1 MSQWKVV
8 RRCYNCGAILQ
19 SEDPNAEGY
28 VDEVV
33 LEKTPV
39 SMPVFCYKC
48 GTESQ
53 YNFGPK
59 RLYASEDYLNMIR
72 DARAR
77 DALIIYLVNLFS
89 FESSFIP
96 EITELLRGLKI
107 MVVANKRDLFPK
119 KADDP
124 HLQEYV
130 AHRFRVAGI
139 RMKAED
145 VTLVSSL
152 STTADI
158 SSIINAYSE
167 KRQGHDIYIIGAT
180 GAGKTHFITAC
191 LRGYKNKSRDAV
203 QTAPY
208 PGTKLR
214 VMQIPLDNSSKIY
227 DTPGT
232 PIDNSLLAILDNKN
246 TSIAIPQESITKRSF
261 SLGLGESLLL
271 GGVAMIQLVDGKRS
285 SIAAYF
291 ARPVTLKP
299 VMKNAEAALLKGIQK
314 ETLRPISE
322 KVQSMDDFDIFDI
335 AVDEEGSRDIGIE
348 GFGWINFTGQKQ
360 TFRVYAPKGISIYTT
375 RAKLL

>member
-1 MSQWKVV
+1 MSKWKVV

-19 SEDPNAEGY
+19 SENPNGEGY
-28 VDEVV
+28 VEPII

-59 RLYASEDYLNMIR
+59 RLQASKDYLDMIR
-72 DARAR
+72 DARAS
-77 DALIIYLVNLFS
+77 DALIVYLVNLYS

-96 EITELLRGLKI
+96 EVTELIRGLKI
-107 MVVANKRDLFPK
+107 AVIANKRDLFPK
-119 KADDP
+119 KADDA
-124 HLQEYV
+124 HLREYV

-139 RMKAED
+139 QMKADD

-152 STTADI
+152 NMAADI
-158 SSIINAYSE
+158 SSIVNMYTE
-167 KRQGHDIYIIGAT
+167 KRQGHDVYIIGAT
-180 GAGKTHFITAC
+180 GAGKTHFINAC
-191 LRGYKNKSRDAV
+191 LRGYKNKSRFAV

-232 PIDNSLLAILDNKN
+232 PIDNSILNILDNKN
-246 TSIAIPQESITKRSF
+246 SNIAIPQEAISKRF
-261 SLGLGESLLL
+261 YSLGVGDSLLL
-271 GGVAMIQLVDGKRS
+271 GGVAKIQLVEGKRTNVN
-285 SIAAYF
+285 AYF
-291 ARPVTLKP
+291 ARPVTIRLVFNNSDKT
-299 VMKNAEAALLKGIQK
+299 LIKGIEK
-314 ETLRPISE
+314 GALRPISE
-322 KVQSMDDFDIFDI
+322 KVKTIDDFDIFDI

-348 GFGWINFTGQKQ
+348 GFGWINFTGAKQ

>member
-33 LEKTPV
+33 LEKTPF

-59 RLYASEDYLNMIR
+59 RLCASEDYLNMIR
-72 DARAR
+72 DARAS

-158 SSIINAYSE
+158 FSIINAYSE
-167 KRQGHDIYIIGAT
+167 KRQGHDIYIRVSFLIN
-180 GAGKTHFITAC
+180 
-191 LRGYKNKSRDAV
+191 LEYKF
-203 QTAPY
+203 
-208 PGTKLR
+208 
-214 VMQIPLDNSSKIY
+214 
-227 DTPGT
+227 
-232 PIDNSLLAILDNKN
+232 NKN
-246 TSIAIPQESITKRSF
+246 LFIIFTKIMQ
-261 SLGLGESLLL
+261 LL
-271 GGVAMIQLVDGKRS
+271 DKRK
-285 SIAAYF
+285 
-291 ARPVTLKP
+291 TL
-299 VMKNAEAALLKGIQK
+299 L
-314 ETLRPISE
+314 
-322 KVQSMDDFDIFDI
+322 
-335 AVDEEGSRDIGIE
+335 
-348 GFGWINFTGQKQ
+348 
-360 TFRVYAPKGISIYTT
+360 
-375 RAKLL
+375 

>member
-33 LEKTPV
+33 LEKTPF

-72 DARAR
+72 DARAS

-191 LRGYKNKSRDAV
+191 LRGYKNKSRYAV

-214 VMQIPLDNSSKIY
+214 VMQIPLDKSSKIY

>member
-72 DARAR
+72 DARAS

-191 LRGYKNKSRDAV
+191 LRGYKNKSRYAV

-271 GGVAMIQLVDGKRS
+271 GGVAMIQPL
-285 SIAAYF
+285 
-291 ARPVTLKP
+291 
-299 VMKNAEAALLKGIQK
+299 
-314 ETLRPISE
+314 ISLD
-322 KVQSMDDFDIFDI
+322 QS
-335 AVDEEGSRDIGIE
+335 
-348 GFGWINFTGQKQ
+348 
-360 TFRVYAPKGISIYTT
+360 P
-375 RAKLL
+375 